1 MNIILIGMPGSGKST
16 LGRVLAT
23 MLKYQFVDLDERI
36 EAFEN
41 KTITEIFA
49 EHGEDY
55 FRAVERKVLD
65 IILKEPQAVIS
76 TGGGAPCFYDNMEQ
90 IRKNGIS
97 IYLQVSQAALLSR
110 LQAGIDKRPML
121 SQKSDEDLKTFLLA
135 KLAERSPF
143 YEQAAYIFEGDTIRA
158 EEIISKIKI

>member
-23 MLKYQFVDLDERI
+23 KLQYQFVDVDERI
-36 EAFEN
+36 EAYEN
-41 KTITEIFA
+41 KTIASIFA

-55 FRAVERKVLD
+55 FRALEREVLN
-65 IILKEPQAVIS
+65 IILKEPHAVIA

-158 EEIISKIKI
+158 EEIISKIRI